1 MRRVLQGR
9 NAPALALGIV
19 AVILAAGGGAY
30 AATSSGRTRTITAC
44 IDHNTGGFYRAH
56 NCARHDKTLSWNARG
71 PAGPAGQKGATG
83 VQGSKGDPGAQGL
96 KGDMGAQGLKGDTG
110 ATGVAHV
117 ITRTSSFTF
126 PALNGATGQVL
137 DGTASCLAG
146 ETPVSGGYSVPTT
159 FVGSAPDTLALASRP
174 ASGTG
179 PATAGQTVT
188 GWYVEAERNT
198 DSVAQTVTI
207 AVECASP

>member
-9 NAPALALGIV
+9 NAPAMALGIV

-30 AATSSGRTRTITAC
+30 AATSGGRTHTITAC

-56 NCARHDKTLSWNARG
+56 SCARHDKSLSWNARG
-71 PAGPAGQKGATG
+71 PAGQKGATG
-83 VQGSKGDPGAQGL
+83 LQGPKGDTGAQGL

-110 ATGVAHV
+110 ATGVATV
-117 ITRTSSFTF
+117 VTRTSSFTF

-137 DGTASCLAG
+137 DGVASCLGG
-146 ETPVSGGYSVPTT
+146 ETPVGGGYSVPTT
-159 FVGSAPDTLALASRP
+159 FVGSQPDTLALASRP
-174 ASGTG
+174 ASGAG
-179 PATAGQTVT
+179 PATSGQVAT